1 MNLMQSWKE
10 GLGLLAPQNL
20 KVLLL
25 VTMKNTGDAYK
36 LLLPYWACM
45 FLGKFLLYWI
55 LPYPIDP
62 TVVPFVSGASLSW
75 MIGKFYDLIFLYVVC
90 LACRSSLGRKTIH
103 YFAGRM
109 PDLIRIM
116 CAQLSLGILFLASIT
131 LPIFLISR
139 VFESAS
145 SVIEYAAYFLS
156 GNLLSPSLWIVINIF
171 FLADANT
178 IWQSVRNTILFVL
191 YNYPLVMSL
200 SIFCFGLV
208 WFLWQLE
215 GLFESLVHHNPLIL
229 LVLIWIGHFV
239 YWPFVVSLFANVYI
253 KRAYEYADTYS
264 A

>member
-1 MNLMQSWKE
+1 
-10 GLGLLAPQNL
+10 
-20 KVLLL
+20 
-25 VTMKNTGDAYK
+25 
-36 LLLPYWACM
+36 
-45 FLGKFLLYWI
+45 
-55 LPYPIDP
+55 
-62 TVVPFVSGASLSW
+62 
-75 MIGKFYDLIFLYVVC
+75 
-90 LACRSSLGRKTIH
+90 LGRKTIH